1 MKILI
6 FGAGS
11 TGCFI
16 GAHCINA
23 GFDTTFLCR
32 PRIKSA
38 IEDAKQISM
47 SDYQGTTFTT
57 PPPNLITELEDARF
71 DLCFVTLK
79 CHQLATASAQL
90 KQLSEQGCELHF
102 LQNGLGS
109 FEEISASLNLKSSF
123 SGIVPFNVV
132 SLENASFHQGTEG
145 ILQLQETANTLSLQ
159 KAFRKVD
166 YDCSLEVDM
175 GPIIHGKLLL
185 NLNNAL
191 NAIADIPLKQELEN
205 AQYRRVIAAAMDEWL
220 AICARMQQ
228 SLKTDS
234 PIAAK
239 HIPKVLR
246 LPTWL
251 FKLVARRMLTIDPI
265 ARSSM
270 WEDIQANRKT
280 EISYLNG
287 AVVELGAELNIDCPV
302 NAEIATQIRALEA
315 GKEADFNAIYR
326 LC

>member
-16 GAHCINA
+16 GAQCINA
-23 GFDTTFLCR
+23 GLDTTFLCR

-38 IEDAKQISM
+38 IELAGHISL
-47 SDYQGTTFTT
+47 SDYQGKAFTT
-57 PPPNLITELEDARF
+57 SIPNLITELTDQRF

-79 CHQLATASAQL
+79 CHQLMSAAPQL
-90 KQLSEQGCELHF
+90 TQLSEQGCELHF

-109 FEEISASLNLKSSF
+109 FEEIANAIDRSKSF

-132 SLENASFHQGTEG
+132 SLEHACFHQGTEG
-145 ILQLQETANTLSLQ
+145 ILQLQESANTLALQ
-159 KAFRKVD
+159 SAFRKKG
-166 YDCSLEVDM
+166 YDCHLNTDM
-175 GPIIHGKLLL
+175 APVVHGKLLL

-191 NAIADIPLKQELEN
+191 NAIADMPLKQELEN
-205 AQYRRVIAAAMDEWL
+205 AKYRKVIAAAMDEWL
-220 AICARMQQ
+220 AICALRKQ

-251 FKLVARRMLTIDPI
+251 FKLAARKMLTIDPI

-270 WEDIQANRKT
+270 WEDVHAKRKT

-287 AVVELGAELNIDCPV
+287 AVAKLGAELKIDCPI
-302 NAEIATQIRALEA
+302 NAAIEAQIRALEA
-315 GKEADFNAIYR
+315 GKQADFDAIYT